1 LDDVPQQRGARTREN
16 PMIKSTR
23 TTSRLAVLGLAAL
36 TMSMTACGGSD
47 DAESVSNDDSA
58 VILETESAPA
68 ADSSSDPESSVAN
81 ASASSD
87 ASDEDVAT
95 AQSNSSQST
104 SQQSSVGVAE
114 APAEE
119 PAAEPQAGM
128 PTEEYAEAPA
138 DDYTAEET
146 VEAETADDGM
156 DDEEMMDD
164 EMTDAYDDVEEPEV
178 TEEEQVLAEPVAA
191 DDGGDAAT
199 KNDQHRLT
207 VEPDQAATGFEAVS
221 YRDGVGD
228 RGDRWSITASK
239 DFFDSTK
246 QSATMI
252 IQIICPEGGIWVH
265 QGAVRDGYN
274 PRSGASP
281 QECSGAVTLTE
292 FVGYQSN
299 QVGFT
304 VYLPD
309 GVEGYFPYTVV
320 ASAA

>member
-119 PAAEPQAGM
+119 PAEM

-309 GVEGYFPYTVV
+309 GVEGYFPYAVV

>member
-1 LDDVPQQRGARTREN
+1 
-16 PMIKSTR
+16 MIKSTR

-36 TMSMTACGGSD
+36 TMSMTACGSNDTTESLTDSDTLVLLESTDSAEESDNTDAETSSAVAESSDVEEQAD
-47 DAESVSNDDSA
+47 DAQVTIEQSDS
-58 VILETESAPA
+58 
-68 ADSSSDPESSVAN
+68 DRSSSDNSTSDQGSVA
-81 ASASSD
+81 
-87 ASDEDVAT
+87 
-95 AQSNSSQST
+95 
-104 SQQSSVGVAE
+104 VAE
-114 APAEE
+114 SPAEQPVAQPDAE
-119 PAAEPQAGM
+119 MPA
-128 PTEEYAEAPA
+128 EEYAEAPA
-138 DDYTAEET
+138 DEYTAEENDGAEM
-146 VEAETADDGM
+146 VETEMGNDDMADDGM
-156 DDEEMMDD
+156 MDD
-164 EMTDAYDDVEEPEV
+164 YDEVEETEV
-178 TEEEQVLAEPVAA
+178 AEEEQVLAEPVAA

-199 KNDQHRLT
+199 SNDQHRLT

-221 YRDGVGD
+221 YRDGIGD

-239 DFFDSTK
+239 DFFDSVT

-252 IQIICPEGGIWVH
+252 IQIVCPEGGIWVH

>member
-1 LDDVPQQRGARTREN
+1 
-16 PMIKSTR
+16 MIKSTR

-47 DAESVSNDDSA
+47 TTESLTDSDTLVLLESTDSAEESDNTDAETSSA
-58 VILETESAPA
+58 VAESSDVEEQADDAQVTTEQS
-68 ADSSSDPESSVAN
+68 DSDRSSSDNSTSDQGSVA
-81 ASASSD
+81 
-87 ASDEDVAT
+87 
-95 AQSNSSQST
+95 
-104 SQQSSVGVAE
+104 VAE
-114 APAEE
+114 SPAEQPVAQPDAE
-119 PAAEPQAGM
+119 MPA
-128 PTEEYAEAPA
+128 EEYAEAPA
-138 DDYTAEET
+138 GEYTAEENDGAEM
-146 VEAETADDGM
+146 VETEMGNDDMADDGM
-156 DDEEMMDD
+156 MDD
-164 EMTDAYDDVEEPEV
+164 YDEVEETEV
-178 TEEEQVLAEPVAA
+178 AEEEQVLAEPVAA

-199 KNDQHRLT
+199 SNDQHRLT

-221 YRDGVGD
+221 YRDGIGD

-239 DFFDSTK
+239 DFFDSVT

-252 IQIICPEGGIWVH
+252 IQIVCPEGGIWVH

>member
-1 LDDVPQQRGARTREN
+1 
-16 PMIKSTR
+16 MIKSTR

-47 DAESVSNDDSA
+47 DAELVSNDDSA
-58 VILETESAPA
+58 LILETESAPA

-119 PAAEPQAGM
+119 PAEM

>member
-1 LDDVPQQRGARTREN
+1 MQPETGPLAELQRRHSE
-16 PMIKSTR
+16 
-23 TTSRLAVLGLAAL
+23 
-36 TMSMTACGGSD
+36 
-47 DAESVSNDDSA
+47 
-58 VILETESAPA
+58 LELLI
-68 ADSSSDPESSVAN
+68 
-81 ASASSD
+81 
-87 ASDEDVAT
+87 
-95 AQSNSSQST
+95 
-104 SQQSSVGVAE
+104 
-114 APAEE
+114 
-119 PAAEPQAGM
+119 
-128 PTEEYAEAPA
+128 
-138 DDYTAEET
+138 ET
-146 VEAETADDGM
+146 VQDLTS
-156 DDEEMMDD
+156 
-164 EMTDAYDDVEEPEV
+164 TLSTHDVIARLVDRTLVHLDSE
-178 TEEEQVLAEPVAA
+178 LASV
-191 DDGGDAAT
+191 
-199 KNDQHRLT
+199 LT

-221 YRDGVGD
+221 YRDGIGD

-239 DFFDSTK
+239 DFFDSVT

-252 IQIICPEGGIWVH
+252 IQIVCPEGGIWVH

>member
-1 LDDVPQQRGARTREN
+1 
-16 PMIKSTR
+16 MIKSTR

-47 DAESVSNDDSA
+47 TTESLTDSDTLVLLESTDSAEESDNTDRETSSAVAESSDVEEQADDAQVTTEQSDSDRSSGDNSTSDQGSVAVAESPAEQPVAQPDAEM
-58 VILETESAPA
+58 PA
-68 ADSSSDPESSVAN
+68 
-81 ASASSD
+81 
-87 ASDEDVAT
+87 
-95 AQSNSSQST
+95 
-104 SQQSSVGVAE
+104 
-114 APAEE
+114 
-119 PAAEPQAGM
+119 
-128 PTEEYAEAPA
+128 EEYAEAHA
-138 DDYTAEET
+138 DEYTAEENDGAEM
-146 VEAETADDGM
+146 VETEMGNDDMADDGM
-156 DDEEMMDD
+156 MDD
-164 EMTDAYDDVEEPEV
+164 YDEVEETEV
-178 TEEEQVLAEPVAA
+178 AEEEQVLAEPVAA

-199 KNDQHRLT
+199 SNDQHRLT

-221 YRDGVGD
+221 YRDGIGD

-239 DFFDSTK
+239 DFFDSVT

-252 IQIICPEGGIWVH
+252 IQIVCPEGGIWVH

>member
-1 LDDVPQQRGARTREN
+1 
-16 PMIKSTR
+16 MIKSTR
-23 TTSRLAVLGLAAL
+23 TSRLAVLGLAAL
-36 TMSMTACGGSD
+36 TVSMTACGGSD
-47 DAESVSNDDSA
+47 TTESLTDSDTLVLLESTDSAEESDNTDAETSSA
-58 VILETESAPA
+58 VAESSDVEEQ
-68 ADSSSDPESSVAN
+68 ADDAQVTIEQSDSDRSSSDNSTSDQGSVA
-81 ASASSD
+81 
-87 ASDEDVAT
+87 
-95 AQSNSSQST
+95 
-104 SQQSSVGVAE
+104 VAE
-114 APAEE
+114 SPAEQPVAQPDAE
-119 PAAEPQAGM
+119 MPA
-128 PTEEYAEAPA
+128 EEYAEAPA
-138 DDYTAEET
+138 GEYTAEENDGAEM
-146 VEAETADDGM
+146 VETEMGNDDMADDGM
-156 DDEEMMDD
+156 MDD
-164 EMTDAYDDVEEPEV
+164 YDEVEETEV
-178 TEEEQVLAEPVAA
+178 AEEEQVLAEPVAA

-199 KNDQHRLT
+199 SNDQHRLT

-221 YRDGVGD
+221 YRDGIGD

-239 DFFDSTK
+239 DFFDSVT

-252 IQIICPEGGIWVH
+252 IQIVCPEGGIWVH

>member
-1 LDDVPQQRGARTREN
+1 
-16 PMIKSTR
+16 MIKSTR

-47 DAESVSNDDSA
+47 TTESLTDSDDLVLLESDAEQADRTVRETSA
-58 VILETESAPA
+58 STESANDDERIDA
-68 ADSSSDPESSVAN
+68 ASTADEAVTDRAEDAQVSAAATES
-81 ASASSD
+81 
-87 ASDEDVAT
+87 
-95 AQSNSSQST
+95 
-104 SQQSSVGVAE
+104 
-114 APAEE
+114 PAEQ
-119 PAAEPQAGM
+119 PVAQPDAEM

-138 DDYTAEET
+138 DEYTAEET
-146 VEAETADDGM
+146 GEVEIADDAM
-156 DDEEMMDD
+156 ADDEMMDD
-164 EMTDAYDDVEEPEV
+164 YGDTEETETV
-178 TEEEQVLAEPVAA
+178 EEEQVLAEPVAA

-207 VEPDQAATGFEAVS
+207 VEPGQAATGFEAVS
-221 YRDGVGD
+221 YRDGIGD

-239 DFFDSTK
+239 DFFDSVT

-252 IQIICPEGGIWVH
+252 IQIVCPEGGIWVH

>member
-1 LDDVPQQRGARTREN
+1 
-16 PMIKSTR
+16 MIKSTR

-47 DAESVSNDDSA
+47 TTESLTDGDTLVLLESTDSAEESDNTDRETSSAVAESSDVEEQTDDAQVTTEQSDSDRSSGDNSTSDQGSVAVAESPAEQPVAQPDAEM
-58 VILETESAPA
+58 PA
-68 ADSSSDPESSVAN
+68 
-81 ASASSD
+81 
-87 ASDEDVAT
+87 
-95 AQSNSSQST
+95 
-104 SQQSSVGVAE
+104 
-114 APAEE
+114 
-119 PAAEPQAGM
+119 
-128 PTEEYAEAPA
+128 EEYAEAHA
-138 DDYTAEET
+138 DEYTAEENDGAAM
-146 VEAETADDGM
+146 VETEMGNDDMADDGM
-156 DDEEMMDD
+156 MDD
-164 EMTDAYDDVEEPEV
+164 YDGVEETEV
-178 TEEEQVLAEPVAA
+178 AEEEQVLAEPVAA

-199 KNDQHRLT
+199 SNDQHRLT

-221 YRDGVGD
+221 YRDGIGD

-239 DFFDSTK
+239 DFFDSVT

-252 IQIICPEGGIWVH
+252 IQIVCPEGGIWVH

-299 QVGFT
+299 KVGFT

>member
-1 LDDVPQQRGARTREN
+1 
-16 PMIKSTR
+16 MIKSTR

-81 ASASSD
+81 ASDSSD

-119 PAAEPQAGM
+119 PAEPQAEM

>member
-1 LDDVPQQRGARTREN
+1 
-16 PMIKSTR
+16 MIKSTR

-36 TMSMTACGGSD
+36 TMSMTACGSNDTTESLTDSDTLVLLESTDSAEESDNTDRETSSAVAESSDVEEQAD
-47 DAESVSNDDSA
+47 DAQVTTEQSDS
-58 VILETESAPA
+58 
-68 ADSSSDPESSVAN
+68 DRSSGDNSTSDQGSVA
-81 ASASSD
+81 
-87 ASDEDVAT
+87 
-95 AQSNSSQST
+95 
-104 SQQSSVGVAE
+104 VAE
-114 APAEE
+114 SPAEQPVAQPDAE
-119 PAAEPQAGM
+119 MPA
-128 PTEEYAEAPA
+128 EEYAEAHA
-138 DDYTAEET
+138 DEYTAEENDGAAM
-146 VEAETADDGM
+146 VETEMGDDDMADDGM
-156 DDEEMMDD
+156 MDD
-164 EMTDAYDDVEEPEV
+164 YGDAEETEV
-178 TEEEQVLAEPVAA
+178 AEEEQVLAEPVAA

-199 KNDQHRLT
+199 SNDQHRLT

-221 YRDGVGD
+221 YRDGIGD

-239 DFFDSTK
+239 DFFDSVT

-252 IQIICPEGGIWVH
+252 IQIVCPEGGIWVH

>member
-1 LDDVPQQRGARTREN
+1 
-16 PMIKSTR
+16 MIKSTR
-23 TTSRLAVLGLAAL
+23 TTSRLAVLSLAAL

-47 DAESVSNDDSA
+47 TTESLTDSDTLVLLESTDSAEESDNTDRETSSAVAESSDVEEQADDA
-58 VILETESAPA
+58 QVTTEQS
-68 ADSSSDPESSVAN
+68 DSDRSSSDNSTSDQGSVA
-81 ASASSD
+81 
-87 ASDEDVAT
+87 
-95 AQSNSSQST
+95 
-104 SQQSSVGVAE
+104 VAE
-114 APAEE
+114 SPAEQPVAQPDAE
-119 PAAEPQAGM
+119 MPA
-128 PTEEYAEAPA
+128 EEYAEAHA
-138 DDYTAEET
+138 DEYTAEENDGAAM
-146 VEAETADDGM
+146 VETEMGDDDMADDGM
-156 DDEEMMDD
+156 MDD
-164 EMTDAYDDVEEPEV
+164 YGDAEETEV
-178 TEEEQVLAEPVAA
+178 AEEEQVLAEPVAA

-199 KNDQHRLT
+199 SNDQHRLT

-221 YRDGVGD
+221 YRDGIGD

-239 DFFDSTK
+239 DFFDSVT

-252 IQIICPEGGIWVH
+252 IQIVCPEGGIWVH

>member
-1 LDDVPQQRGARTREN
+1 
-16 PMIKSTR
+16 MIKSTR
-23 TTSRLAVLGLAAL
+23 TTSRFAVLGLAAL
-36 TMSMTACGGSD
+36 TMSMTACGGSED
-47 DAESVSNDDSA
+47 VESVSNDDSA

-68 ADSSSDPESSVAN
+68 ADSSSDRESSVAS
-81 ASASSD
+81 ASDSSD
-87 ASDEDVAT
+87 ASDEGVAA
-95 AQSNSSQST
+95 AQSDSSQST

-119 PAAEPQAGM
+119 PVAEPQAEM
-128 PTEEYAEAPA
+128 PSEGYAEAPA
-138 DDYTAEET
+138 DDYAAEET
-146 VEAETADDGM
+146 GEAETADDGM
-156 DDEEMMDD
+156 ADD
-164 EMTDAYDDVEEPEV
+164 EMVDDYADVEEPEV
-178 TEEEQVLAEPVAA
+178 AEEEQVLAEPVAA

-207 VEPDQAATGFEAVS
+207 VEPDQAAAGFEAVS
-221 YRDGVGD
+221 YRDSVGD

-252 IQIICPEGGIWVH
+252 IQVICPEGGIWVH

-304 VYLPD
+304 VDLPD

>member
-1 LDDVPQQRGARTREN
+1 
-16 PMIKSTR
+16 MIKSTR

-36 TMSMTACGGSD
+36 TVSMTACGGSD
-47 DAESVSNDDSA
+47 TTESLTDSDTLVLLESTDSAEESDNTDAETSSA
-58 VILETESAPA
+58 VAESSDVEEQ
-68 ADSSSDPESSVAN
+68 ADDAQVTIEQSDSDRSSSDNSTSDQGSVA
-81 ASASSD
+81 
-87 ASDEDVAT
+87 
-95 AQSNSSQST
+95 
-104 SQQSSVGVAE
+104 VAE
-114 APAEE
+114 SPAEQPVAQPDAE
-119 PAAEPQAGM
+119 MPA
-128 PTEEYAEAPA
+128 EEYAEAPA
-138 DDYTAEET
+138 GEYTAEENDGAEM
-146 VEAETADDGM
+146 VETEMGNDDMADDGM
-156 DDEEMMDD
+156 MDD
-164 EMTDAYDDVEEPEV
+164 YDEVEETEV
-178 TEEEQVLAEPVAA
+178 AEEEQVLAEPVAA

-199 KNDQHRLT
+199 SNDQHRLT

-221 YRDGVGD
+221 YRDGIGD

-239 DFFDSTK
+239 DFFDSVT

-252 IQIICPEGGIWVH
+252 IQIVCPEGGIWVH

>member
-1 LDDVPQQRGARTREN
+1 
-16 PMIKSTR
+16 MIKSTR

-119 PAAEPQAGM
+119 PAEPQAEM

>member
-1 LDDVPQQRGARTREN
+1 
-16 PMIKSTR
+16 MIKSTR

-36 TMSMTACGGSD
+36 TVSMTACGGSD
-47 DAESVSNDDSA
+47 TTESLTDSDTLVLLESTDSAEESDNTDAETSSA
-58 VILETESAPA
+58 VAESSDVEEQ
-68 ADSSSDPESSVAN
+68 ADDAQVTIEQSDSDRSSSDNSTSDQGSVA
-81 ASASSD
+81 
-87 ASDEDVAT
+87 
-95 AQSNSSQST
+95 
-104 SQQSSVGVAE
+104 VAE
-114 APAEE
+114 SPAEQPVAQPDAE
-119 PAAEPQAGM
+119 MPA
-128 PTEEYAEAPA
+128 EEYAEAPA
-138 DDYTAEET
+138 DEYTAEENDGAEM
-146 VEAETADDGM
+146 VETEMGNDDMADDGM
-156 DDEEMMDD
+156 MDD
-164 EMTDAYDDVEEPEV
+164 YDEVEETEV
-178 TEEEQVLAEPVAA
+178 AEEEQVLAEPVAA

-199 KNDQHRLT
+199 SNDQHRLT

-221 YRDGVGD
+221 YRDGIGD

-239 DFFDSTK
+239 DFFDSVT

-252 IQIICPEGGIWVH
+252 IQIVCPEGGIWVH

-304 VYLPD
+304 VYRPD

>member
-1 LDDVPQQRGARTREN
+1 
-16 PMIKSTR
+16 MIKSTR
-23 TTSRLAVLGLAAL
+23 TTSRFAVLGLAAL
-36 TMSMTACGGSD
+36 TVSMTACGGSD
-47 DAESVSNDDSA
+47 TTESLTDSDTLVLLESTDSAEESDNTDAETSSA
-58 VILETESAPA
+58 VAESSDVEEQ
-68 ADSSSDPESSVAN
+68 ADDAQVTIEQSDSDRSSSDNSTSDQGSVA
-81 ASASSD
+81 
-87 ASDEDVAT
+87 
-95 AQSNSSQST
+95 
-104 SQQSSVGVAE
+104 VAE
-114 APAEE
+114 SPAEQPVAQPDAE
-119 PAAEPQAGM
+119 MPA
-128 PTEEYAEAPA
+128 EEYAEAPA
-138 DDYTAEET
+138 GEYTAEENDGAEM
-146 VEAETADDGM
+146 VETEMGNDDMADDGM
-156 DDEEMMDD
+156 MDD
-164 EMTDAYDDVEEPEV
+164 YDEVEETEV
-178 TEEEQVLAEPVAA
+178 AEEEQVLAEPVAA

-199 KNDQHRLT
+199 SNDQHRLT

-221 YRDGVGD
+221 YRDGIGD

-239 DFFDSTK
+239 DFFDSVT

-252 IQIICPEGGIWVH
+252 IQIVCPEGGIWVH

>member
-1 LDDVPQQRGARTREN
+1 
-16 PMIKSTR
+16 MIKSTR

-47 DAESVSNDDSA
+47 DVESVSNDDSA

-68 ADSSSDPESSVAN
+68 ADSSSNRESSVAN

-119 PAAEPQAGM
+119 PAEPQAEM

>member
-1 LDDVPQQRGARTREN
+1 
-16 PMIKSTR
+16 MIKSTR

-36 TMSMTACGGSD
+36 TVSMTACGGSD
-47 DAESVSNDDSA
+47 TTESLTDSDTLVLLESTDSAEESDNTDAETSSA
-58 VILETESAPA
+58 VAESSDVEEQ
-68 ADSSSDPESSVAN
+68 ADDAQVTIEQSDSDRSSSDNSTSDQGSVA
-81 ASASSD
+81 
-87 ASDEDVAT
+87 
-95 AQSNSSQST
+95 
-104 SQQSSVGVAE
+104 VAE
-114 APAEE
+114 SPAEQPVAQPDAE
-119 PAAEPQAGM
+119 MPA
-128 PTEEYAEAPA
+128 EEYAEAPA
-138 DDYTAEET
+138 GEYTAEENDGAEM
-146 VEAETADDGM
+146 VETEMGNDDMADDGM
-156 DDEEMMDD
+156 MDD
-164 EMTDAYDDVEEPEV
+164 YDEVEETEV
-178 TEEEQVLAEPVAA
+178 AEDEQVLAEPVAA

-199 KNDQHRLT
+199 SNDQHRLT

-221 YRDGVGD
+221 YRDGIGD

-239 DFFDSTK
+239 DFFDSVT

-252 IQIICPEGGIWVH
+252 IQIVCPEGGIWVH

>member
-1 LDDVPQQRGARTREN
+1 
-16 PMIKSTR
+16 MIKSTR

-47 DAESVSNDDSA
+47 TTESLTDSDTLVLLESTDSAEESDNTDRETSSAVAESSDVEEQADDA
-58 VILETESAPA
+58 QVTTEQS
-68 ADSSSDPESSVAN
+68 DSDRSSSDNSTSDQGSVA
-81 ASASSD
+81 
-87 ASDEDVAT
+87 
-95 AQSNSSQST
+95 
-104 SQQSSVGVAE
+104 VAE
-114 APAEE
+114 SPAEQPVAQPDAE
-119 PAAEPQAGM
+119 MPA
-128 PTEEYAEAPA
+128 EEYAEAHA
-138 DDYTAEET
+138 DEYTAEENDGAAM
-146 VEAETADDGM
+146 VETEMGNDDMADDGM
-156 DDEEMMDD
+156 MDD
-164 EMTDAYDDVEEPEV
+164 YGDAEETEV
-178 TEEEQVLAEPVAA
+178 AEEEQVLAEPVAA

-199 KNDQHRLT
+199 SNDQHRLT

-221 YRDGVGD
+221 YRDGIGD

-239 DFFDSTK
+239 DFFDSVT

-252 IQIICPEGGIWVH
+252 IQIVCPEGGIWVH

>member
-1 LDDVPQQRGARTREN
+1 
-16 PMIKSTR
+16 MIKSTR

-47 DAESVSNDDSA
+47 TTESLTDSDTLVLLESTDSAEESDNTDRETSSAVAESSDVEEQADDA
-58 VILETESAPA
+58 QVTTEQS
-68 ADSSSDPESSVAN
+68 DSDRSSSDNSTSDQGSVA
-81 ASASSD
+81 
-87 ASDEDVAT
+87 
-95 AQSNSSQST
+95 
-104 SQQSSVGVAE
+104 VAE
-114 APAEE
+114 SPAEQPVAQPDAE
-119 PAAEPQAGM
+119 MPA
-128 PTEEYAEAPA
+128 EEYAEAHA
-138 DDYTAEET
+138 DEYTAEENDGAAM
-146 VEAETADDGM
+146 VETEMGDDDMADDGM
-156 DDEEMMDD
+156 MDD
-164 EMTDAYDDVEEPEV
+164 YGDAEETEV
-178 TEEEQVLAEPVAA
+178 AEEEQVLAEPVAA

-199 KNDQHRLT
+199 SNDQHRLT

-221 YRDGVGD
+221 YRDGIGD

-239 DFFDSTK
+239 DFFDSVT

-252 IQIICPEGGIWVH
+252 IQIVCPEGGIWVH

>member
-1 LDDVPQQRGARTREN
+1 
-16 PMIKSTR
+16 MIKSTR

-119 PAAEPQAGM
+119 PAEPQAEM

-221 YRDGVGD
+221 DRDGVGD

>member
-1 LDDVPQQRGARTREN
+1 
-16 PMIKSTR
+16 MIKSTR
-23 TTSRLAVLGLAAL
+23 TTSRFAVLGLAAL

-47 DAESVSNDDSA
+47 DVESVSNDDSA

-68 ADSSSDPESSVAN
+68 ADLSIDRESSVA
-81 ASASSD
+81 SASDSSA
-87 ASDEDVAT
+87 ASDEGVAA

-119 PAAEPQAGM
+119 PAAEPQAEM
-128 PTEEYAEAPA
+128 PSEGYA
-138 DDYTAEET
+138 DDYAAEET
-146 VEAETADDGM
+146 GEAETADDGM
-156 DDEEMMDD
+156 AEDDMTDD
-164 EMTDAYDDVEEPEV
+164 EMVDDYDDVEEPEV
-178 TEEEQVLAEPVAA
+178 AEEVQVLAEPVAA

-207 VEPDQAATGFEAVS
+207 VEPDQAATGTEAVS

-252 IQIICPEGGIWVH
+252 IQVICPEGGIWVH
-265 QGAVRDGYN
+265 QGAVRDGYK

>member
-1 LDDVPQQRGARTREN
+1 
-16 PMIKSTR
+16 MIKSTR
-23 TTSRLAVLGLAAL
+23 TTSRFAVLGLAAL

-47 DAESVSNDDSA
+47 DVESVSNDDSA
-58 VILETESAPA
+58 VILETESAPE
-68 ADSSSDPESSVAN
+68 ADSSSNRESSVAS
-81 ASASSD
+81 ASDSSD
-87 ASDEDVAT
+87 ASDEGVAA

-119 PAAEPQAGM
+119 PAAEPQAEM
-128 PTEEYAEAPA
+128 PSEGYAEAPA
-138 DDYTAEET
+138 DDYSAEET
-146 VEAETADDGM
+146 GEAETAGDGM
-156 DDEEMMDD
+156 ADD
-164 EMTDAYDDVEEPEV
+164 EMVDDYADVEEPEV
-178 TEEEQVLAEPVAA
+178 AEEEQVLAEPVAA

-252 IQIICPEGGIWVH
+252 IQIICPDGGIWVH

-309 GVEGYFPYTVV
+309 GVEGYYPYTVV